1 MHRAPAKQK
10 IKSAPKVNKHRSMK
24 HAAKRAVM
32 KQSKRKMSTERVYGN
47 LSDQDRIFTN
57 LYGENDTGIKGA
69 LKRVCSFL

>member
-1 MHRAPAKQK
+1 
-10 IKSAPKVNKHRSMK
+10 MK

-69 LKRVCSFL
+69 LKRVCSFF